1 MKNNV
6 LNALHLSE
14 VSYVGYNAF
23 DMSELINTR
32 RYVWQME

>member
-14 VSYVGYNAF
+14 VSCVVDKAF
-23 DMSELINTR
+23 DMNKLS
-32 RYVWQME
+32 YVLKGGENG

>member
-14 VSYVGYNAF
+14 VSYIGYNVF
-23 DMSELINTR
+23 DMNKFT
-32 RYVWQME
+32 YTKD

>member
-14 VSYVGYNAF
+14 VSYVGYNVF
-23 DMSELINTR
+23 DMNKLTVTER
-32 RYVWQME
+32 R

>member
-14 VSYVGYNAF
+14 VSCVVDKVFVMNK
-23 DMSELINTR
+23 LTVTR
-32 RYVWQME
+32 GAYG

>member
-1 MKNNV
+1 MMKNNV

-23 DMSELINTR
+23 DMSELWESLER
-32 RYVWQME
+32 SF

>member
-14 VSYVGYNAF
+14 VSCVVDKAF
-23 DMSELINTR
+23 DMNKLT
-32 RYVWQME
+32 VFWKDGAHV

>member
-14 VSYVGYNAF
+14 VSCVVNKEF
-23 DMSELINTR
+23 NKFELKEPWKGGA
-32 RYVWQME
+32 YG

>member
-14 VSYVGYNAF
+14 VSYVGYKAF
-23 DMSELINTR
+23 DMNKLSKPKG
-32 RYVWQME
+32 V

>member
-14 VSYVGYNAF
+14 VSYVGYKAF
-23 DMSELINTR
+23 DMNKLT
-32 RYVWQME
+32 VTVGGV

>member
-14 VSYVGYNAF
+14 VSYVGCNVF
-23 DMSELINTR
+23 DMNKLTVIWKGGF
-32 RYVWQME
+32 YG

>member
-14 VSYVGYNAF
+14 VSCVVDKAF
-23 DMSELINTR
+23 DMNKFSN
-32 RYVWQME
+32 VCFN

>member
-14 VSYVGYNAF
+14 VSCVVDKAF
-23 DMSELINTR
+23 DMNKLT
-32 RYVWQME
+32 YVRGGGNG

>member
-14 VSYVGYNAF
+14 VSCVVDKVFVMNKFSYIWKGGIYG
-23 DMSELINTR
+23 
-32 RYVWQME
+32 

>member
-14 VSYVGYNAF
+14 VSYVGYKAF
-23 DMSELINTR
+23 DMNKLSNKFFN
-32 RYVWQME
+32 

>member
-14 VSYVGYNAF
+14 VSCVVDKAF
-23 DMSELINTR
+23 DMTELSKPIE
-32 RYVWQME
+32 V

>member
-14 VSYVGYNAF
+14 VSCAVDKAF
-23 DMSELINTR
+23 DMNKLTFTWKGG
-32 RYVWQME
+32 VHG

>member
-14 VSYVGYNAF
+14 VSYVGYNEF
-23 DMSELINTR
+23 DMNKLSESLEVR
-32 RYVWQME
+32 A

>member
-14 VSYVGYNAF
+14 VSCVVDKAF
-23 DMSELINTR
+23 DMNKLSNRIFN
-32 RYVWQME
+32 

>member
-14 VSYVGYNAF
+14 VSCVVDKEF
-23 DMSELINTR
+23 DMNKLTVMR
-32 RYVWQME
+32 GAHG

>member
-14 VSYVGYNAF
+14 VSCVVDKVFVMNKLSHIKKDG
-23 DMSELINTR
+23 
-32 RYVWQME
+32 

>member
-14 VSYVGYNAF
+14 VSYVVDNAF
-23 DMSELINTR
+23 DKNKLTEVENG
-32 RYVWQME
+32 

>member
-14 VSYVGYNAF
+14 VSCVVDKEF
-23 DMSELINTR
+23 DKNKLTIARKGGGNG
-32 RYVWQME
+32 

>member
-14 VSYVGYNAF
+14 VSCVVDKAF
-23 DMSELINTR
+23 DMNKLSKPIE
-32 RYVWQME
+32 V

>member
-14 VSYVGYNAF
+14 VSYVGCNMF
-23 DMSELINTR
+23 DMNKLSNKILN
-32 RYVWQME
+32 